1 MKLQTILAAAL
12 CSSAC
17 AVSTQAESTA
27 RVWLREHSGDNPD
40 ELAELKTENPDAYA
54 LVKALL
60 TKRSLGLLDPKHPTA
75 SFSAPPPKDDS
86 EDQPSGAAVYAK
98 FATTPKEQ
106 LALTGQQSA
115 PSNVPYPE
123 ATAAAVPYPEA
134 QSGGQNWMNW
144 KPDSNDD
151 DAMVQNVLGAVADLT
166 KGKSLRGK
174 PAADDENPIQA
185 EAAKMEDQQETA
197 PVPSTTQAAAEP
209 EQVPQSV
216 EEQTAAPAKAEPAPA
231 ATPDVPKNALTAF
244 SFDDSAPTTTTT
256 TLAPA
261 ANKSPLASWLGLV
274 KPHVV
279 QAAAAPQEKPS
290 NPYLMDLQ

>member
-1 MKLQTILAAAL
+1 MKLQTIVAAAL
-12 CSSAC
+12 CSTAC
-17 AVSTQAESTA
+17 AVSTQAEFTA
-27 RVWLREHSGDNPD
+27 KVWLREHSGDNPD

-86 EDQPSGAAVYAK
+86 EDQPSGAAVFAK

-106 LALTGQQSA
+106 LALTGQQPA
-115 PSNVPYPE
+115 AANVPYPE
-123 ATAAAVPYPEA
+123 ASQAAVPYPEA

-151 DAMVQNVLGAVADLT
+151 DAMVQNVLGAVAGLT
-166 KGKSLRGK
+166 KGKSLRGQ
-174 PAADDENPIQA
+174 PATEDENPLQA
-185 EAAKMEDQQETA
+185 EAAKMEDQQESA
-197 PVPSTTQAAAEP
+197 PAPTTTQAAVEP
-209 EQVPQSV
+209 EQVPQPA
-216 EEQTAAPAKAEPAPA
+216 EEQPAAPAKAEAAPPA

-244 SFDDSAPTTTTT
+244 SFDESAPTTTTT
-256 TLAPA
+256 TPAPA
-261 ANKSPLASWLGLV
+261 ASKSSLASWLGLV
-274 KPHVV
+274 KPHVQ
-279 QAAAAPQEKPS
+279 QAPPPQEKPS